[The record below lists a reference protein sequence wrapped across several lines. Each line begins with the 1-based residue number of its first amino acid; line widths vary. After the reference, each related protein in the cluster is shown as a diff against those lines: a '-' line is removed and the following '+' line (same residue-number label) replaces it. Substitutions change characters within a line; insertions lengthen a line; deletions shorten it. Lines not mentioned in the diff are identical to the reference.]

1 MIKLRLRSE
10 DPKGVKDTDG
20 VQMWVFLAPKLVHF
34 PCVTQFAPFLALSVG
49 ATDVVLEDRIIL
61 WGWVPIL
68 TCDQS
73 HTACPK

>member
-10 DPKGVKDTDG
+10 DPKRVKETNG

-49 ATDVVLEDRIIL
+49 ATDVKLSWKTESYC
-61 WGWVPIL
+61 GAGS
-68 TCDQS
+68 QF
-73 HTACPK
+73 